1 MLQSDNLDDLSRPIR
16 LSVVIPVYNAALDL
30 ERCLIALEQSTY
42 SEWEVVV
49 ADDGST
55 DGSGEVARRHRAQL
69 VSLSENGGQ
78 SRARNRGATAAS
90 GEVLLFIDA
99 DVCVHADTLA
109 RVAAAFA
116 SDPDLGALM
125 GSYDD
130 RPAAPSFLSQYKN
143 LFHHYVHQ
151 RGCAEAATFWSGC
164 GAIRRRL
171 FLSMGGFN
179 EEFRAIED
187 IELGYRLRRAGHRI
201 RLEKAVQVT
210 HCKPWPFGTLIRTDL
225 FCRGVPWVALMLRD
239 RHLTC
244 DLNLGWSDR
253 ISALL
258 TYLLVGSAAFA
269 AAPAGGGPSASWLAL
284 GLLAVFLLVQ
294 RDFYRFFIRQRGGL
308 FALQVLPMHLL
319 YYMYS
324 GAAVPLGVAAYL
336 GAKKGSRSG
345 QSSAARDRS
354 SSAVIRR
361 TDPVPRAEIRVR
373 TAAEAERS

>member
-225 FCRGVPWVALMLRD
+225 F
-239 RHLTC
+239 
-244 DLNLGWSDR
+244 
-253 ISALL
+253 
-258 TYLLVGSAAFA
+258 
-269 AAPAGGGPSASWLAL
+269 
-284 GLLAVFLLVQ
+284 
-294 RDFYRFFIRQRGGL
+294 
-308 FALQVLPMHLL
+308 
-319 YYMYS
+319 
-324 GAAVPLGVAAYL
+324 
-336 GAKKGSRSG
+336 
-345 QSSAARDRS
+345 
-354 SSAVIRR
+354 
-361 TDPVPRAEIRVR
+361 
-373 TAAEAERS
+373 